1 MVHRRSRRSCCPP
14 IFTIVEVL
22 FVNYT
27 ILALLGFIW
36 ALNSRNSVG
45 ESIPFLALFIFMTTL
60 TCFSFSRHPLFYGL
74 LAIIFSLYVLCII
87 LVYLTFL
94 ICALDK
100 ICRRQANAEIA
111 KMGYKD
117 FTDKSWF

>member
-1 MVHRRSRRSCCPP
+1 
-14 IFTIVEVL
+14 
-22 FVNYT
+22 
-27 ILALLGFIW
+27 
-36 ALNSRNSVG
+36 
-45 ESIPFLALFIFMTTL
+45 MTTL

-100 ICRRQANAEIA
+100 ICRRQANGEIA

-117 FTDKSWF
+117 FTDKSWFDHLCIYAALIPIHFVIAIFVWFGCKQLLDRY